1 MNLHQIN
8 QYIRIGWRFFFI
20 VLFIVLFFCS
30 CDIQKE
36 AVKSKSETEIKENI
50 ETITKRLGDTV
61 VYIPNVRYK
70 DTTIYTTNRQGTTLK
85 TVYAPNGN
93 IASIDCFAS
102 AIDEIKRENREF
114 QQSLKDKEK
123 VKTEDFDS
131 SFILYIVIGVV
142 IIFLFGLFLLF
153 LIIRSKLIS

>member
-1 MNLHQIN
+1 MQLHQIN
-8 QYIRIGWRFFFI
+8 QYIRIGWYAVILI
-20 VLFIVLFFCS
+20 VILAVTCS

-36 AVKSKSETEIKENI
+36 AVKSKSETELKENI

-102 AIDEIKRENREF
+102 TIDEIKRENREF
-114 QQSLKDKEK
+114 QQSLKDKEQ

-131 SFILYIVIGVV
+131 SFIVYIVIGVV